1 MNEEKKKYLSLYL
14 LQNAKIH
21 RLNEMIEKFPEDRAK
36 FLKEIKAAN
45 LIRAEIEEKI
55 ERVDGGLLS
64 ELLFQK
70 YICGQSLLKVSYVIN
85 YSPRQTER
93 LHKKALEKFKI

>member
-14 LQNAKIH
+14 LQNARIH
-21 RLNEMIEKFPEDRAK
+21 RLNEMIEKFPEDRGK

-55 ERVDGGLLS
+55 ERVDGGL
-64 ELLFQK
+64 
-70 YICGQSLLKVSYVIN
+70 CGKSLLKVSYVIN